1 MNDKDK
7 KILIIVAKSMHK
19 AFFKALNYNEHKT
32 KGKGKYIVTD
42 VLDGNMKP
50 EGDPDEVPSTR
61 TGVMNKGKYT
71 KEELAKK
78 VAETVV
84 KKYKEH
90 KK

>member
-19 AFFKALNYNEHKT
+19 AFCKALNYDEHKI
-32 KGKGKYIVTD
+32 KGKNVISD
-42 VLDGNMKP
+42 VLDENMKP
-50 EGDPDEVPSTR
+50 EGDPDKVPSNR

-71 KEELAKK
+71 KEDVAKK
-78 VAETVV
+78 VTETVV